1 MDREEFSGLIE
12 DAVQWIEAQRE
23 AHRQGARPLTESE
36 KTDLGRFFDAETLGR
51 ARVKVV
57 QTVEPPEFASGLPA
71 RAQTDLLMTFSR
83 LVGITFQ
90 DTIVVSKT
98 QMPLRSQLL
107 PLLFH
112 ELVHV
117 VQYEVLGIHAFIER
131 YILGWVDN
139 GFSYHSIPLERD
151 AYELQEQYEV
161 NPHLS
166 FSVSTEVRRR
176 LGFY

>member
-1 MDREEFSGLIE
+1 MDRDEISGLIE
-12 DAVQWIEAQRE
+12 DAVRWIEAQRE
-23 AHRQGARPLTESE
+23 TYRQGARPLTDSE
-36 KTDLGRFFDAETLGR
+36 KAELGRFFDAQTLGR

-57 QTVEPPEFASGLPA
+57 QTVELPDFSSGLPD

-83 LVGITFQ
+83 LVGITFK
-90 DTIVVSKT
+90 DTIVISKT

-117 VQYEVLGIHAFIER
+117 VQYEVLGIHAFMER

-166 FSVSTEVRRR
+166 FPISTEVRRR